1 MMLRIVT
8 AAAVL
13 SIHLVGCTEPEHLKE
28 GTIRQSVVSDCPFSQ
43 PTVPIDPSREML
55 IRSRAVVDD
64 PCRTT
69 WNTDCPAETRGK
81 WTFGRLMTVMSGAT
95 DETSVVARQFVGRW
109 LNFWLH
115 DQTIPEDNVP
125 VRARGNIRAALLD
138 RWLADSHCPI
148 GTDPAIC
155 PLDLKAAPFRLLAI
169 VNRIDMAGGLD
180 TATGGPSPGELRF
193 VFGAYNKTSPSLD
206 PVLATVI
213 LEYRFPSTYTSLQ
226 WATLLHGL
234 SAVDLPASPATGTD
248 TTLFASQLQL
258 ITNLVVEPNAQA
270 GNPSN
275 GSTIAHVRTSEIAFD
290 PTPDPDAQWE
300 FRQFGLSCACILCQL
315 IQTPVSQTPPTRA
328 NPTPDIPINSVSDFI
343 VAHQVEI
350 LALRHIVPTS
360 MLGGSSL
367 SPSPDST
374 DPVIWAAAPNPL
386 PVPDPMA
393 LSPSDYDAALRF
405 RALVRH
411 NFAISTCNGCHGI
424 ETNNTN
430 QLFHIA
436 PRGATTTSTLS
447 SFVGLLSPLQS
458 DDGHQATNSVAVTD
472 PASTFDGLGSPIEF
486 LYNEPWRR
494 SCEIRRILDGGTVA
508 FTAATGHN

>member
-1 MMLRIVT
+1 MLRIVT

-28 GTIRQSVVSDCPFSQ
+28 GMIRQSVVSDCPFSQ

-180 TATGGPSPGELRF
+180 
-193 VFGAYNKTSPSLD
+193 
-206 PVLATVI
+206 
-213 LEYRFPSTYTSLQ
+213 
-226 WATLLHGL
+226 
-234 SAVDLPASPATGTD
+234 
-248 TTLFASQLQL
+248 
-258 ITNLVVEPNAQA
+258 
-270 GNPSN
+270 
-275 GSTIAHVRTSEIAFD
+275 
-290 PTPDPDAQWE
+290 
-300 FRQFGLSCACILCQL
+300 
-315 IQTPVSQTPPTRA
+315 
-328 NPTPDIPINSVSDFI
+328 
-343 VAHQVEI
+343 
-350 LALRHIVPTS
+350 
-360 MLGGSSL
+360 
-367 SPSPDST
+367 
-374 DPVIWAAAPNPL
+374 
-386 PVPDPMA
+386 
-393 LSPSDYDAALRF
+393 
-405 RALVRH
+405 
-411 NFAISTCNGCHGI
+411 
-424 ETNNTN
+424 
-430 QLFHIA
+430 
-436 PRGATTTSTLS
+436 
-447 SFVGLLSPLQS
+447 
-458 DDGHQATNSVAVTD
+458 
-472 PASTFDGLGSPIEF
+472 
-486 LYNEPWRR
+486 
-494 SCEIRRILDGGTVA
+494 
-508 FTAATGHN
+508 